1 MTNTFKIY
9 CKEFNFVALLFD
21 YGVEEESATYDKLKK
36 KVEDSESS
44 FLVRNY
50 VEYLLGVVLVDGKD
64 LLKSIKDSPEETE
77 EDGDVYDLAIRSLY
91 NEVLERYPHFCL
103 EAVCTDVNAAITGE
117 EVKFIMTQLAQEL
130 QKESVRQRTVS
141 QTAKKKKIKNIKDI
155 KRTEK
160 FLKSKVIGQSEAVNT
175 VMDCLKLIAAGL
187 KNHSSLFFLGP
198 TGVGKTKLA
207 KELASKYS
215 NNFFKINCAEYTG
228 KHEYSKLIGAPPGYI
243 GYSETSL
250 LGEKAEK
257 SNRWVFLFDEI
268 EKADD
273 KLYDFLLSL
282 LDEGFC
288 TDNMGNS
295 LDFSESLFIFTSNQ
309 GMSDNRLGEKRLGF
323 DREVITY
330 KNSKVDIL
338 KSLKKQFKPEFLNRL
353 DHVVFFNEI
362 DEVAAKKIAA
372 LELKSFPIK
381 RTAALLSYIVKKAYS
396 LEYGARNIEKF
407 IKNDLALMLADHIL
421 TSPTGGKDVL
431 FIPRFVKGELYFEIQ
446 KNKEI
451 KKWDAS
457 AE

>member
-9 CKEFNFVALLFD
+9 CKEFNFVALLYEFSL
-21 YGVEEESATYDKLKK
+21 EEESKVYKKLKE
-36 KVEDSESS
+36 KVESSESS

-50 VEYLLGVVLVDGKD
+50 VEYLLSLVLVDGKS
-64 LLKSIKDSPEETE
+64 LLKSIKDAPDEPEE
-77 EDGDVYDLAIRSLY
+77 DHAYDHELRALY
-91 NEVLERYPHFCL
+91 DEVLDKYPHFCL
-103 EAVCTDVNAAITGE
+103 EAVCTDVNADISGE
-117 EVKFIMTQLAQEL
+117 DVKFIMNQLAKEL
-130 QKESVRQRTVS
+130 QKESVKQRALSNNVN
-141 QTAKKKKIKNIKDI
+141 KKRIETLKDI
-155 KRTEK
+155 ERTEK
-160 FLKSKVIGQSEAVNT
+160 FLKSKVIGQREAVST
-175 VMDCLKLIAAGL
+175 VVDCLKLIAAGL
-187 KNHSSLFFLGP
+187 KAHSSLFFLGP

-207 KELASKYS
+207 KELAKKYS
-215 NNFFKINCAEYTG
+215 SNFFKINCAEYTG

-250 LGEKAEK
+250 LGEKAEE

-282 LDEGFC
+282 LDEGVC

-309 GMSDNRLGEKRLGF
+309 GMSENRLGEQRLGF
-323 DREVITY
+323 DKEVITY
-330 KNSKVDIL
+330 KNSKGDIL

-362 DEVAAKKIAA
+362 DKKAAKKIAA
-372 LELKSFPIK
+372 LELKSLPIK

-407 IKNDLALMLADHIL
+407 IKNDLSLLLADHIL
-421 TSPTGGKDVL
+421 ARPDKGKDLL
-431 FIPRFVKGELYFEIQ
+431 FIPRFDKGELYFDIQ
-446 KNKEI
+446 QNKET
-451 KKWDAS
+451 KTWNAS

>member
-9 CKEFNFVALLFD
+9 CKEFNFVALLYD
-21 YGVEEESATYDKLKK
+21 LEVQEESHIYEKLRK
-36 KVEDSESS
+36 KVESSESS

-50 VEYLLGVVLVDGKD
+50 VEYLLSIVLVDGKN
-64 LLKSIKDSPEETE
+64 LLKSLKDSPEEA
-77 EDGDVYDLAIRSLY
+77 DDAAPYDHALRALY

-103 EAVCTDVNAAITGE
+103 EAVCTDVNAEVSGE
-117 EVKFIMTQLAQEL
+117 EVKFIMTQLAKEL
-130 QKESVRQRTVS
+130 QKESAKQRSVTHSVN
-141 QTAKKKKIKNIKDI
+141 KKKIKTLKDI
-155 KRTEK
+155 QRTEK
-160 FLKSKVIGQSEAVNT
+160 FLKSRVIGQPEAVKT
-175 VMDCLKLIAAGL
+175 VVDCLKLIAAGL
-187 KNHSSLFFLGP
+187 KKHSSLFFIGP

-207 KELASKYS
+207 KELARKYS

-250 LGEKAEK
+250 LGEKAEE

-282 LDEGFC
+282 LDEGVC

-295 LDFSESLFIFTSNQ
+295 LDFSESLFVFTSNQ
-309 GMSDNRLGEKRLGF
+309 GMADSRLGEQRLGF
-323 DREVITY
+323 DKEVITY
-330 KNSKVDIL
+330 KKSKDDIL

-353 DHVVFFNEI
+353 DQVVFFNEI
-362 DEVAAKKIAA
+362 DEIAAKKIAA
-372 LELKSFPIK
+372 LELKSLPIK

-407 IKNDLALMLADHIL
+407 IKNELSLMLADHIL
-421 TSPTGGKDVL
+421 ESPDKSKDIL
-431 FIPRFVKGELYFEIQ
+431 FIPRFVKGELYFDIQ
-446 KNKEI
+446 QKKEI